1 MTTKTITIKYDS
13 EINKL
18 RALRG
23 FIEIDD
29 KEMFLKDMFKKRKER
44 RY

>member
-1 MTTKTITIKYDS
+1 MTTKTIILKCDG

-29 KEMFLKDMFKKRKER
+29 KEMLLKDLSEKRKGR